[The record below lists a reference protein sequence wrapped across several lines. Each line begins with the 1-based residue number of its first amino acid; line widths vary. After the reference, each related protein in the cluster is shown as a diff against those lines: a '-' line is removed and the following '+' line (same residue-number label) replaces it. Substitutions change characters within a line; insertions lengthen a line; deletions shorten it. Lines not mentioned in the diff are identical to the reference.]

1 MGRLLRLD
9 LRRALKDKLVI
20 VVFAVTIA
28 LSFLEVLLGT
38 LMKYSY
44 GGFTVYLLT
53 TRSLL
58 LSSMSISSTPFLLI
72 AIMVAVFLGKD
83 LTFGTIR
90 NKIIAGYSKKE
101 IYFTHLIIAL
111 LLATAALLVYQ
122 ILVFSVGSLF
132 ITPPNDWTAAHFQ
145 DFAIRF
151 GLSYLICWTAVSI
164 VVFIELMTKSLVSA
178 LIVSIILF
186 VFGPIIGMGISSYFV
201 IRTGFGDS
209 DLGVR
214 IMDFFYFYQA
224 YAIPNGSLLEQLG
237 GGTSAIE
244 ASLAWKTLGVNLVML
259 GGLNYLGIYLF
270 PKTDL
275 K

>member
-9 LRRALKDKLVI
+9 LRRALRDKLVI
-20 VVFAVTIA
+20 VVFAVTIV

-44 GGFTVYLLT
+44 GGFTFYTLT

-101 IYFTHLIIAL
+101 IYFTHLIISL
-111 LLATAALLVYQ
+111 ILATAALLVYQ
-122 ILVFSVGSLF
+122 ILVFSVGSMF
-132 ITPPNDWTAAHFQ
+132 ITPPNDWTAVHFQ

-151 GLSYLICWTAVSI
+151 GLSYLIVWTAVSI
-164 VVFIELMTKSLVSA
+164 VVFIELMTKSLVTA

-186 VFGPIIGMGISSYFV
+186 VFGPIIGMGISTYFV
-201 IRTGFGDS
+201 FRQALGDS

-214 IMDFFYFYQA
+214 ITDFFYFYQA
-224 YAIPNGSLLEQLG
+224 YTVPNGSLLDQLG
-237 GGTSAIE
+237 GSSNAIE

-259 GGLNYLGIYLF
+259 GGLNFLGIYLF